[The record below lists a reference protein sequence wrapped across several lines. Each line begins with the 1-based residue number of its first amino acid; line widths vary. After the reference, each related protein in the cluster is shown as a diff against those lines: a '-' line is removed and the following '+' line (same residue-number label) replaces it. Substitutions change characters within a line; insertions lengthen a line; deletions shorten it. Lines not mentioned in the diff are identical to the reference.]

1 MVYASAHRISNLLMK
16 SYYIYTVEGKT
27 LGPMEE
33 HEVRSLI
40 DEQKLPKGTQVCPV
54 GSESWSPLETL
65 FPAPQKTPQ
74 PQQPPATQEQKSYYI
89 YTVDG
94 KTLGPKT
101 EAEVRSLVDSGKLPK
116 GTKACPVGS
125 SSWEPLET
133 LFPAPRKKTVAPNHP
148 QQPGA
153 HVAPRPKI
161 AKLPSATPPPNPYG
175 APQPYGAPPP
185 NPYGAQQPY
194 GAPPPNP
201 YGAPQPYGAPP
212 PNPYGAQQ
220 PYAAPPPNPYGA
232 QQPYGA
238 PPPNPYGAPQPY
250 GAPPPNPYGAPQP
263 YGAPSPNPYGAPQPY
278 GAPPPNPYGAQQ
290 SYSASAPYGAT
301 AGYPQ
306 NNGYNLISATVSCL
320 KRYAQFSGRASRSEY
335 WWFFAVN
342 QLLLV
347 AFLIFF
353 ILGTEYSLVLIAVA
367 VVFLL
372 ALLAFALPMA
382 AVTIRRMHDVGKSG
396 SAAFTPVLGYV
407 YLFSKSTGPNMYGDA
422 PAPPAK

>member
-1 MVYASAHRISNLLMK
+1 MVYASANRISNLLMK

-212 PNPYGAQQ
+212 PNPYGA
-220 PYAAPPPNPYGA
+220 
-232 QQPYGA
+232 
-238 PPPNPYGAPQPY
+238 
-250 GAPPPNPYGAPQP
+250 
-263 YGAPSPNPYGAPQPY
+263 PQPY

-306 NNGYNLISATVSCL
+306 NNGYNLVSATVSCL

-353 ILGTEYSLVLIAVA
+353 ILGMEYSPVLIAVA

>member
-1 MVYASAHRISNLLMK
+1 MLVNICLMVYAGAHRISNLLMK

-54 GSESWSPLETL
+54 GSESWAPLETL
-65 FPAPQKTPQ
+65 FPSPQKTPQ
-74 PQQPPATQEQKSYYI
+74 PQQPSATQEQKSYYI

-133 LFPAPRKKTVAPNHP
+133 LFPAPLKKTVAPNHP

-161 AKLPSATPPPNPYG
+161 DKLPSATPPPNPYG
-175 APQPYGAPPP
+175 APQPYGAPPT
-185 NPYGAQQPY
+185 
-194 GAPPPNP
+194 
-201 YGAPQPYGAPP
+201 
-212 PNPYGAQQ
+212 
-220 PYAAPPPNPYGA
+220 
-232 QQPYGA
+232 
-238 PPPNPYGAPQPY
+238 
-250 GAPPPNPYGAPQP
+250 
-263 YGAPSPNPYGAPQPY
+263 
-278 GAPPPNPYGAQQ
+278 NPYGAQQ

-306 NNGYNLISATVSCL
+306 NNGYNLVSATVSCL

-335 WWFFAVN
+335 WWFFAAN

-353 ILGTEYSLVLIAVA
+353 ILGLEYSLVLIVVA
-367 VVFLL
+367 VVFFL
-372 ALLAFALPMA
+372 ALLAFVLPMV